1 MSAKNKYCK
10 LSQTNPIETH
20 YKSERHQA
28 NIKDG
33 IQQPEPRWGFPVGL
47 QLGDLRGFQAG
58 TCFATCVQQPGGG
71 AIFAGPINIT
81 LIKASSQTL
90 TLC

>member
-1 MSAKNKYCK
+1 MQKKYYK